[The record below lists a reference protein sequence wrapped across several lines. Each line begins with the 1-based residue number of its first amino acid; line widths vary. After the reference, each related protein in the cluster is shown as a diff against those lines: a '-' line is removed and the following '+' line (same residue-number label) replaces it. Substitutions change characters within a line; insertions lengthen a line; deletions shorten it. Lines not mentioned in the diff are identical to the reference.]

1 MMKTRFLKIVLPVML
16 LVVAVF
22 IIGSG
27 CTGNP
32 DEILYNW
39 YPDTDLDGFGDMTA
53 SPITASNEDIQA
65 GYVRDASD
73 CNDSDASINPEA
85 IEVAGNTIDENC
97 NGLHAITFYA
107 DEDGDGFGDE
117 GTPEVIE
124 VTLGDDAPSG
134 FSYNAADCEDSNP
147 NINPLAF
154 EILDNGID
162 DNCDGLT
169 DVFEVYVDEDGDGY
183 GSNQMTA
190 AEGVHNNLD
199 CDDDNADIY
208 PYRAEIIGN
217 DVDDNCNGLT
227 DEIN

>member
-1 MMKTRFLKIVLPVML
+1 MKTKFLKTVLPAML

-27 CTGNP
+27 CTGDQDP
-32 DEILYNW
+32 ITYNW
-39 YPDTDLDGFGDMTA
+39 YPDMDEDGFGDGSATPVSA
-53 SPITASNEDIQA
+53 TIDDAPA
-65 GYVRDASD
+65 GYVRDTND
-73 CNDSDASINPEA
+73 CNDSDASINPDA
-85 IEVAGNTIDENC
+85 VEVAGNNIDENC

-134 FSYNAADCEDSNP
+134 FSYNAADCEDSDP
-147 NINPLAF
+147 AINPLAF

-227 DEIN
+227 DEVN

>member
-1 MMKTRFLKIVLPVML
+1 MKTKFLKTVLPVML

-27 CTGNP
+27 CTGDP
-32 DEILYNW
+32 DEYNYNW
-39 YPDTDLDGFGDMTA
+39 YPDMDEDGYGDGSAT
-53 SPITASNEDIQA
+53 PISASNSNAPA
-65 GYVRDASD
+65 GYVRDTSD
-73 CNDSDASINPEA
+73 CNDSDASINPNA
-85 IEVAGNTIDENC
+85 VEVAGNNIDENC
-97 NGLHAITFYA
+97 NGLYAITFYA

-124 VTLGDDAPSG
+124 VALGDDAPSG
-134 FSYNAADCEDSNP
+134 FSYNAADCEDSDP
-147 NINPLAF
+147 AINPLAF

-162 DNCDGLT
+162 DNCDGET
-169 DVFEVYVDEDGDGY
+169 DIFEVYVDEDGDGY

-208 PYRAEIIGN
+208 PYRAEILGN
-217 DVDDNCNGLT
+217 DVDDNCNGIT

>member
-1 MMKTRFLKIVLPVML
+1 MKKKFLKTVLPVML

-27 CTGNP
+27 CTGDP
-32 DEILYNW
+32 DEYNYNW
-39 YPDTDLDGFGDMTA
+39 YPDMDEDGYGDGSAT
-53 SPITASNEDIQA
+53 PISASNSNAPA
-65 GYVRDASD
+65 GYVRDTSD
-73 CNDSDASINPEA
+73 CNDSDASINPDA
-85 IEVAGNTIDENC
+85 IEVAGNNIDENC

-124 VTLGDDAPSG
+124 VTLGDEAPSG
-134 FSYNAADCEDSNP
+134 FSYNATDCEDSDP
-147 NINPLAF
+147 AINPLAF

-162 DNCDGLT
+162 DNCDGET

-217 DVDDNCNGLT
+217 DIDDNCNGIT

>member
-1 MMKTRFLKIVLPVML
+1 MKTKFLKTVLPVML

-22 IIGSG
+22 IIGPA
-27 CTGNP
+27 CYEDPPNQ
-32 DEILYNW
+32 EYAW
-39 YPDTDLDGFGDMTA
+39 YPDVDQDGYGDA
-53 SPITASNEDIQA
+53 SATPISATNSNAPA
-65 GYVRDASD
+65 GYVTNNVD
-73 CNDSDASINPEA
+73 CNDSDDSINPNAVE
-85 IEVAGNTIDENC
+85 IAGNNIDENC

-117 GTPEVIE
+117 GTPEVLE
-124 VTLGDDAPSG
+124 VALGDDAPSG
-134 FSYNAADCEDSNP
+134 FSYNSADCEDSDP
-147 NINPLAF
+147 AINPLAF

-162 DNCDGLT
+162 DNCDGET

-217 DVDDNCNGLT
+217 DIDDNCNGIT